1 MAEHE
6 GGTGDWPRGIGLV
19 GAGAMGRAMLAGLLL
34 GRPGLGPAAVVAD
47 AIPGAAEAGAA
58 ECGGRTGG
66 VADAAA
72 QDLVIVAVKPK
83 DAPAAL
89 RDVAAGTAA
98 GTVVLSVM
106 AGWDLARLREAVPD
120 AGLVRTM
127 PNLAVRMGAGIVA
140 LAADGVAAG
149 RTAALVEL
157 LRPSGAV
164 VELPERLFPAATALA
179 GSGPGLLA
187 LVVEALEEGGVGAG
201 LSRDQA
207 RTMACG
213 VVAGTAALLSDGVD
227 PAVLRQRV
235 SSPAG
240 TTVAG
245 VAVLERGAVRAHV
258 ADAVLAAA
266 RRAAEL

>member
-1 MAEHE
+1 MAERD
-6 GGTGDWPRGIGLV
+6 GDTAGWPRGIGLV
-19 GAGAMGRAMLAGLLL
+19 GAGAMGRAMLAGVLL
-34 GRPGLGPAAVVAD
+34 GRPDLGAAAVVAD
-47 AIPGAAEAGAA
+47 AIPAAAEAGAA
-58 ECGGRTGG
+58 ECGGRTGT
-66 VADAAA
+66 VAEAAG

-89 RDVAAGTAA
+89 EAVAAGTGD

-106 AGWDLARLREAVPD
+106 AGWDLARLRASVPG

-140 LAADGVAAG
+140 LATDGVAAG
-149 RTAALVEL
+149 RTAALVGL
-157 LRPSGAV
+157 LSPAGAV
-164 VELPERLFPAATALA
+164 VELPEALFPAATALA

-187 LVVEALEEGGVGAG
+187 VIVEALEEGAVAAG

-207 RTMACG
+207 RTMARG
-213 VVAGTAALLSDGVD
+213 VVAGTAALLGDGGD
-227 PAVLRQRV
+227 PATLRQRV

-240 TTVAG
+240 TTIAG

-266 RRAAEL
+266 RRASEL